1 MIREILGPEIS
12 DVVTNLIETC
22 EEIYLVG
29 GSIRD
34 HLLEIPSHD
43 LDFVVKRNALKAAKI
58 SADKLGGHYYALDA
72 ERGTGRA
79 LVEIKGESII
89 LDFATMASEGIQV
102 DLELRDFT
110 INAIAVNIADPKDL
124 FDPLHGAQDLRA
136 GLLRPCSPASF
147 ANDPIRTIRAV
158 RFQQRLKLTLDQS
171 AEVLI
176 QAAAP
181 GLSGISAERKRDEL
195 FAVFESDNIKQSC
208 ELMQSYKIWD
218 QVFPYLPELDRLQD
232 IPRHFHSLKEH
243 TLYVLGYCQQL
254 LEHINGS
261 DIVPEN
267 EYVISAWESLDEFQ
281 SDLTEYF
288 SRPPHPQRQ
297 YDGLLYLA
305 ILYHDLSKVE
315 ITPVEVSGK
324 IGFPGHAEKSA
335 DLFDQTRSNWALSKE
350 EFQFIDRLIRNHML
364 PEGINGTDEVNSRRV
379 LYRFFQRSGSA
390 GVLIGIFHLADILA
404 TYEDTI
410 TPERWKKAL
419 NTCRTLLECWFRKY
433 NQIVAPPALLSGDEV
448 MRDFGLAPGPQ
459 IGKLLEDVQEGQA
472 AGIINNKEMA
482 CKHILCLLDRR
493 EDKR

>member
-1 MIREILGPEIS
+1 MIRKILGPEIS
-12 DVVTNLIETC
+12 DVVTTLIETC

-34 HLLEIPSHD
+34 HLLDIPSHD

-58 SADKLGGHYYALDA
+58 CADKLGGHYYALDA

-89 LDFATMASEGIQV
+89 LV
-102 DLELRDFT
+102 WDL
-110 INAIAVNIADPKDL
+110 
-124 FDPLHGAQDLRA
+124 
-136 GLLRPCSPASF
+136 
-147 ANDPIRTIRAV
+147 
-158 RFQQRLKLTLDQS
+158 
-171 AEVLI
+171 
-176 QAAAP
+176 
-181 GLSGISAERKRDEL
+181 
-195 FAVFESDNIKQSC
+195 
-208 ELMQSYKIWD
+208 
-218 QVFPYLPELDRLQD
+218 VFPYLAELDRLQD

-243 TLYVLGYCQQL
+243 TLYVLDYCQQL
-254 LEHINGS
+254 LEHIYGS

-267 EYVISAWESLDEFQ
+267 VFIKSAWESLDEFQ
-281 SDLTEYF
+281 SDLVDYF
-288 SRPPHPQRQ
+288 SRPLHPQRQ

-315 ITPVEVSGK
+315 INPVEVSGK

-335 DLFDQTRSNWALSKE
+335 DLFDKTRSNWALSKE
-350 EFQFIDRLIRNHML
+350 EFQFVDHIIRNHML
-364 PEGINGTDEVNSRRV
+364 PEGINGTDEANSRRV

-433 NQIVAPPALLSGDEV
+433 NQIIAPPALLSGDEV
-448 MRDFGLAPGPQ
+448 MRDFSLAPGPQ

-472 AGIINNKEMA
+472 AGIINSKEMA
-482 CKHILCLLDRR
+482 YKHILCLLDRK
-493 EDKR
+493 ED